1 MNKGLFLTKD
11 KSLNEDKDF
20 ELFQLVVL
28 KPVID

>member
-1 MNKGLFLTKD
+1 MNKGLFPSKD
-11 KSLNEDKDF
+11 NSLNEDKDF